1 MNTEIKDK
9 IEVTKPPIASIGVI
23 GWLRKN
29 LFSSWS
35 NTILTLLGIYILYS
49 IIPSFIS
56 WAFIDASF
64 VGSTKQECSKEGAC
78 WIFIK
83 ENLKLIFYGLY
94 PSEELWR
101 INSMYF
107 ILLVCGIYILT
118 PNLKYKGWVGSFL
131 LILFP
136 ILSVVMFS
144 GGFGLE
150 TVETRLW
157 GGLFLTLVIA
167 GVGIVLSL
175 PIGVMLALGRRSKLP
190 VVSLLST
197 IFIEIWRGVPLITV
211 LFMASNMFP
220 LFMPEGVNFDK
231 LIRALIGVMFF
242 SAAYLAEV
250 VRGGLQAMPKGQY
263 EAAQA
268 MGLSYWRM
276 MALVILPQSLKMV
289 IPAIIGSFIA
299 IFKDTT
305 LVLVIG
311 LFDFLGI
318 IQFVG
323 TNPDWLG
330 FSHEGYVFA
339 AAIFWIFCFGMSRY
353 SQNLEKKL
361 DTGR

>member
-1 MNTEIKDK
+1 
-9 IEVTKPPIASIGVI
+9 
-23 GWLRKN
+23 
-29 LFSSWS
+29 
-35 NTILTLLGIYILYS
+35 
-49 IIPSFIS
+49 
-56 WAFIDASF
+56 
-64 VGSTKQECSKEGAC
+64 
-78 WIFIK
+78 
-83 ENLKLIFYGLY
+83 
-94 PSEELWR
+94 
-101 INSMYF
+101 
-107 ILLVCGIYILT
+107 
-118 PNLKYKGWVGSFL
+118 
-131 LILFP
+131 
-136 ILSVVMFS
+136 
-144 GGFGLE
+144 
-150 TVETRLW
+150 
-157 GGLFLTLVIA
+157 
-167 GVGIVLSL
+167 
-175 PIGVMLALGRRSKLP
+175 
-190 VVSLLST
+190 
-197 IFIEIWRGVPLITV
+197 
-211 LFMASNMFP
+211 
-220 LFMPEGVNFDK
+220 
-231 LIRALIGVMFF
+231 MFF

-361 DTGR
+361 DTER

>member
-1 MNTEIKDK
+1 MSRIGKCPVQIPDK
-9 IEVTKPPIASIGVI
+9 VSVDING
-23 GWLRKN
+23 
-29 LFSSWS
+29 
-35 NTILTLLGIYILYS
+35 
-49 IIPSFIS
+49 
-56 WAFIDASF
+56 
-64 VGSTKQECSKEGAC
+64 
-78 WIFIK
+78 
-83 ENLKLIFYGLY
+83 LI
-94 PSEELWR
+94 
-101 INSMYF
+101 
-107 ILLVCGIYILT
+107 
-118 PNLKYKGWVGSFL
+118 
-131 LILFP
+131 
-136 ILSVVMFS
+136 
-144 GGFGLE
+144 
-150 TVETRLW
+150 
-157 GGLFLTLVIA
+157 
-167 GVGIVLSL
+167 
-175 PIGVMLALGRRSKLP
+175 
-190 VVSLLST
+190 
-197 IFIEIWRGVPLITV
+197 ITV
-211 LFMASNMFP
+211 KGPKGELKRM
-220 LFMPEGVNFDK
+220 MPEGVNFDK

-339 AAIFWIFCFGMSRY
+339 AVIFWIFCFGMSRY

>member
-1 MNTEIKDK
+1 MNNIN
-9 IEVTKPPIASIGVI
+9 INEVSKPPIISIGFLA
-23 GWLRKN
+23 WLRKN
-29 LFSSWS
+29 LFSSTS
-35 NTILTLLGIYILYS
+35 NTLLTLIGVYLIYITMPAL
-49 IIPSFIS
+49 IS
-56 WAFIDASF
+56 WAFIDANF
-64 VGSTKQECSKEGAC
+64 VGSTKEECSKEGAC

-83 ENLKLIFYGLY
+83 ENMKLIFYGLY
-94 PSEELWR
+94 PREELWR
-101 INSMYF
+101 INTMYF
-107 ILLVCGIYILT
+107 ILAVLGIYILI
-118 PNLKYKGWVGSFL
+118 PNLKYKGWIGSFL
-131 LILFP
+131 LIIFP
-136 ILSVVMFS
+136 VLCVIMFS

-150 TVETRLW
+150 TVESRLW

-197 IFIEIWRGVPLITV
+197 LFIEIWRGVPLITV

-250 VRGGLQAMPKGQY
+250 VRGGLQAMPKGQF

-268 MGLSYWRM
+268 NGLTYWRM

-323 TNPDWLG
+323 TNPEWLG
-330 FSHEGYVFA
+330 FSHEGYAFA
-339 AAIFWIFCFGMSRY
+339 AAIFWIFCFSMSRY
-353 SQNLEKKL
+353 SQRLEKKL